1 MNETNSGEDAFF
13 VNTHGLGVADRVGS
27 MVGKTQSRR
36 VLQLNDSRKGFELVI
51 GPLCFSIYKSVYIC
65 STIMG
70 V

>member
-51 GPLCFSIYKSVYIC
+51 
-65 STIMG
+65 
-70 V
+70 